1 MNSLKVGIIVFLGT
15 NCEQDTKRACEFFGW
30 DAEYIWQDDK
40 IEKKYDLI
48 FIPGGFSYGDH
59 ISSGRIAKLAPA
71 VKSLPVGKS
80 LIVGICNGFQIL
92 CEAKLLPGALVD
104 NQNIKFIS
112 KVADLDFYGD
122 AELQST
128 HASNVMLNLFQHRKG
143 VRLCDPEINLGRRTL
158 IATRYEQISLPI
170 AHHQGNYTCEN
181 IDESQILMTYKS
193 NENGSD
199 LAIAGLYDRKNK
211 IMGMM
216 PHPERAIYEELGLT
230 DGRKVFK
237 FIENEI

>member
-1 MNSLKVGIIVFLGT
+1 MSKLKVGIIVFLGT
-15 NCEQDTKRACEFFGW
+15 NCEQDTKRACDFFGW
-30 DAEYIWQDDK
+30 DSEFIWQDEK
-40 IEKKYDLI
+40 IEKNYDLI

-59 ISSGRIAKLAPA
+59 VSSGRIAKLSPA

-80 LIVGICNGFQIL
+80 LIVGICNGFQVL
-92 CEAKLLPGALVD
+92 CEAKLLPGALID

-112 KVADLDFYGD
+112 KVS
-122 AELQST
+122 EL
-128 HASNVMLNLFQHRKG
+128 NFQN
-143 VRLCDPEINLGRRTL
+143 EIIN
-158 IATRYEQISLPI
+158 LPI

-181 IDESQILMTYKS
+181 IDKTQVLMTYKN

-199 LAIAGLYDRKNK
+199 LSIAGIYDKQNK
-211 IMGMM
+211 IIGMM

-237 FIENEI
+237 FVKNQI